1 MGGKHIGTV
10 DTPRLSSILSYN
22 LGISGKSRVVKR
34 EVRGDK
40 NRDSAMI
47 RDRTGKDREVLN
59 QIKVNSMTMFLPTIC
74 NVLQSTSVLC

>member
-1 MGGKHIGTV
+1 M
-10 DTPRLSSILSYN
+10 
-22 LGISGKSRVVKR
+22 VKR